1 MHLCRPIT
9 YFCLL
14 LAFATKT
21 GRKEKLPKELQC
33 GALFGERRKDIFSE
47 LEILSAL
54 QKYLL
59 PVKRCLHFS
68 AESPWICLEAVIHND

>member
-1 MHLCRPIT
+1 MMDCDALV
-9 YFCLL
+9 
-14 LAFATKT
+14 LACCWHSLQKT

-47 LEILSAL
+47 SEILSAL
-54 QKYLL
+54 QEYLF